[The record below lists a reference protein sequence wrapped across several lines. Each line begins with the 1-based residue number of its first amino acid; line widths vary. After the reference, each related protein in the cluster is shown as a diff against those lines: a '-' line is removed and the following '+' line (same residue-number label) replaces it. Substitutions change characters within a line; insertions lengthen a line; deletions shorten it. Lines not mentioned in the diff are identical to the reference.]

1 MLCRTGTPVNK
12 LAESV
17 YGSPA
22 VHYSAGDNQIVK
34 ERTNEPNPK
43 RKKGHC
49 LHSPNE
55 GMYK

>member
-1 MLCRTGTPVNK
+1 VNK